1 MYGQGEEGTR
11 PCGAEKQSSVEEL
24 RKVGIAGEGDLTL
37 QVKAIKLQTPVRME
51 KKMVYFL
58 KISVETGSARAR
70 HGLLDTCSYKNGR

>member
-24 RKVGIAGEGDLTL
+24 RKVGIAGEGDLTR

-51 KKMVYFL
+51 KKN
-58 KISVETGSARAR
+58 
-70 HGLLDTCSYKNGR
+70 GLLFKNICGNGVS